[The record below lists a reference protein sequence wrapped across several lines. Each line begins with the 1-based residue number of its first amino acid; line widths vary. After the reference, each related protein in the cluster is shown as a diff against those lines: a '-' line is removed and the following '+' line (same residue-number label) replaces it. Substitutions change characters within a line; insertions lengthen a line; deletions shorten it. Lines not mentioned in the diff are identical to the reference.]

1 MTDKLQ
7 AIQERLENLKSLLN
21 QYAYEYYVLDQPTI
35 SDTEYDQL
43 YRELETIEGAHP
55 EWITPDS
62 PTQRVGDQL
71 KSGFDKIPHAKPMY
85 SLGNAFN
92 QAEVESFI
100 QKIQAQYSHPVSFM
114 AECKIDGLAISLTY
128 EKGLLIQGATRGD
141 GTIGEDITQNLRTIK
156 SIPLKL
162 QSDIDLTV
170 RGEAYMPRQVFAKL
184 NQEREE
190 QGQILLANPRNAAAG
205 ALRQIDPKEV
215 AKRQLSVFLYSAVV
229 EGDFQ
234 PQSQAELFD
243 QLQALGLRTN
253 PFRQVCHSAQEVM
266 AFIQEVQ
273 AARTSLPY
281 DIDGVVIKVND
292 FAIQEDLGFTVKAPR
307 WAIAYKFKAEQV
319 QTIVRDVEWTVGRT
333 GVVTPTAVMDP
344 VLVAG
349 TTVQRASLHNID
361 LIQALDVRLGD
372 TVIIHKAGDI
382 IPEVVEVLSDLRTDQ
397 SQPLPIPHVCPEC
410 AHELVRIEGEAAL
423 RCVNPLCPAQRL
435 AQLSHFTSRGAMN
448 IQGVGEK
455 VVDKLIQADLL
466 HTPADFYRLK
476 LEDFLTLPNTKEK
489 SAQKYLDAIEGSKA
503 NSLER
508 LLFGLGIRLVGS
520 KGARLL
526 AEHFKTMEALSA
538 ATTEE
543 IMEIEGIGQLMADA
557 VVAYF
562 EDPQTEKLRQE
573 LSNLG
578 VNMVYLGSQPDAN
591 HTQNNPWAGKTVVI
605 TGTLAHYSRNEAKDL
620 MMNLGANVTGGVS
633 KKTDYV
639 IAGEQAGSKLTKA
652 QELGVPVLSE
662 EEWMAT
668 LNEGE
673 E

>member
-1 MTDKLQ
+1 MTDKLPAAQ
-7 AIQERLENLKSLLN
+7 RRLKELKSALN
-21 QYAYEYYVLDQPTI
+21 HYAYQYYVLDDPTI
-35 SDTEYDQL
+35 SDSEYDQL
-43 YRELETIEGAHP
+43 YRELEQIEDDHP
-55 EWITPDS
+55 EWITTDS

-71 KSGFDKIPHAKPMY
+71 KSGFEKIFHAKPMY

-92 QAEVESFI
+92 QAEVASFI
-100 QKIQAQYSHPVSFM
+100 EKIQAQYDHPVTFM

-128 EKGLLIQGATRGD
+128 QNGRLIQGATRGD

-162 QSDIDLTV
+162 QSDVDVTV
-170 RGEAYMPRQVFAKL
+170 RGEAYMPRDVFAAL

-190 QGQILLANPRNAAAG
+190 KGQSLLANPRNAAAG
-205 ALRQIDPKEV
+205 GLRQINPKEV

-234 PQSQAELFD
+234 PRSQEHLFRELQS
-243 QLQALGLRTN
+243 LGFRTN
-253 PFRQVCHSAQEVM
+253 PFRKVCHSEQEVM
-266 AFIQEVQ
+266 DFIEEVQ
-273 AARTSLPY
+273 ESRANLPY

-292 FAIQEDLGFTVKAPR
+292 FDIQDALGFTVKAPR

-319 QTIVRDVEWTVGRT
+319 QTVVRDVEWTVGRT

-361 LIQALDVRLGD
+361 LIQDLDVRIGD
-372 TVIIHKAGDI
+372 AVIIHKAGDI
-382 IPEVVEVLSDLRTDQ
+382 IPEVVQVISEMRPED
-397 SQPLPIPHVCPEC
+397 SQPLTIPSTCPEC
-410 AHELVRIEGEAAL
+410 DHPLVRPQGESAI

-448 IQGVGEK
+448 IIGLGEK

-466 HTPADFYRLK
+466 ATPADFYRLDK
-476 LEDFLTLPNTKEK
+476 EDFMTLSHTKEK
-489 SAQKYLDAIEGSKA
+489 SAQKYVEAIDASKN

-526 AEHFKTMEALSA
+526 AEHFGSMEAISQA
-538 ATTEE
+538 SEEE
-543 IMEIEGIGQLMADA
+543 ITQIEGVGQLMADA
-557 VVAYF
+557 IVTYF
-562 EDPQTEKLRQE
+562 NDSQSEKLLQE

-578 VNMVYLGSQPDAN
+578 VNMVYLGSQTRQEASED
-591 HTQNNPWAGKTVVI
+591 HPWVGKTVVI
-605 TGTLAHYSRNEAKDL
+605 TGTLDNYSRNEAKEL
-620 MMNLGANVTGGVS
+620 MMDLGANVSSSVS

-639 IAGEQAGSKLTKA
+639 IVGAKAGSKLSKA
-652 QELGVPVLSE
+652 QELGVPVLTE
-662 EEWMAT
+662 EEWLAT

-673 E
+673 